1 MFEISGYYKLMY
13 VFKIYFIIIN
23 ELYFESFFFI
33 FYVVL
38 EKLVFIKNILTDSVV
53 EINMGYSYYVMD
65 CSVRGVLAFFI

>member
-1 MFEISGYYKLMY
+1 MNCILK
-13 VFKIYFIIIN
+13 V
-23 ELYFESFFFI
+23 FFFI

>member
-1 MFEISGYYKLMY
+1 MY

-23 ELYFESFFFI
+23 ELYFESFFFY
-33 FYVVL
+33 FLVL

-53 EINMGYSYYVMD
+53 EINMGYLYYVMD